1 MNGQVVVINVSTSG
15 VPKLAVP
22 RAVVGELG
30 IDGDGHEYSGHGGP
44 DKALCLY
51 SLERIL
57 AFQAGGHPIFPGSL
71 GENLT
76 IIGMEWE
83 EIQFGERFAIG
94 NDVEIEITS
103 AAAPCHKIE
112 PSFSDGDASRVDQK
126 LHSGWARF
134 YARVLKGGEIRPGAP
149 VVSM

>member
-1 MNGQVVVINVSTSG
+1 MNGQVVVINVSASG
-15 VPKLAVP
+15 VPKLAVGQ
-22 RAVVGELG
+22 VVVDDQG

-76 IIGMEWE
+76 IIGLEWE
-83 EIQFGERFAIG
+83 EIEFGDRFVIG

-103 AAAPCHKIE
+103 AVTPCSKIE

-126 LHSGWARF
+126 LHPGWARF
-134 YARVLKGGEIRPGAP
+134 YAKVLKGGEIRSGAA
-149 VVSM
+149 VVLM